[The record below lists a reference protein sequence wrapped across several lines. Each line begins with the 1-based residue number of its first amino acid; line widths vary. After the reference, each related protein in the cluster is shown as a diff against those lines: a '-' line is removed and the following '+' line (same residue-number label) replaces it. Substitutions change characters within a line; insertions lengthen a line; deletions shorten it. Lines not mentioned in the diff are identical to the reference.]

1 MKKTIFVSIIAALAM
16 VMASCDKIEEGEYL
30 VYSGSTATWQDGT
43 HIANPRNRV
52 LLEKYTGMRCTNCP
66 QADTVIAA
74 LQSSYG
80 DNLVV
85 VAVHAIDV
93 FAKPYT
99 GNEDLRTEAG
109 NAWVGYFG
117 ITSLPKVLVNRSGGQ
132 MAVAAAASAIEAA
145 MAATPAVAM
154 ELGVSY
160 DNSTRKLRITPNIEF
175 LQDMEGQ
182 LTLTLVITEDSITGR
197 QASGSTH
204 IENYVYNHVLRT
216 AVTDLWGTDI
226 GGEGRAGECRKGT
239 FGYTLPETWPN
250 GKSVV
255 SQRCHV
261 VAFVSDKENRQI
273 LQSAE
278 SKIVR

>member
-1 MKKTIFVSIIAALAM
+1 MA
-16 VMASCDKIEEGEYL
+16 MASCDKIEEGDYL
-30 VYSGSTATWQDGT
+30 IYSGSTATWHDGT
-43 HIANPRNRV
+43 HIANPANRV
-52 LLEKYTGMRCTNCP
+52 FLEKYTGMRCTNCP

-74 LQSSYG
+74 LQGSYG

-85 VAVHAIDV
+85 VAVHALDV

-99 GNEDLRTEAG
+99 GNEDLRTEVG

-117 ITSLPKVLVNRSGGQ
+117 ITSLPKVLINRTGGQ
-132 MAVAAAASAIEAA
+132 MAVSAAASAIETAVAA
-145 MAATPAVAM
+145 PSAVAM

-160 DNSTRKLRITPNIEF
+160 DNATRKLRITPNIEF
-175 LQDMEGQ
+175 LQDVEGPLS
-182 LTLTLVITEDSITGR
+182 LTVIITEDSITGR

-226 GGEGRAGECRKGT
+226 EAEGRAGECRKGT

-250 GKSVV
+250 GKQVAP
-255 SQRCHV
+255 QRCHV
-261 VAFVSDKENRQI
+261 VAFVSDKESRRI

-278 SKIVR
+278 SKFVR